1 MKACLPIFF
10 NFLDKL
16 NVLRKLMEEVRLTVN
31 QAVAERIKVLLK
43 EKGFTQYRLEK
54 NSGIQHGSMN
64 CIMKDRNKTV
74 TLSTIM
80 MLAHGFGITAAE
92 FIDDLLFAWDS
103 LEVE

>member
-1 MKACLPIFF
+1 
-10 NFLDKL
+10 
-16 NVLRKLMEEVRLTVN
+16 
-31 QAVAERIKVLLK
+31 
-43 EKGFTQYRLEK
+43 
-54 NSGIQHGSMN
+54 MN

-92 FIDDLLFAWDS
+92 FIDDPLFAWDS